1 MFAYTLY
8 KLAKPRGYTLEERFE
23 SLPKELQTEEN
34 RQKLFAYIVA
44 VETERF
50 ETNWQVFEKVCLTL
64 NDRLIDP
71 EVLEKP
77 LIPEVAWAIVEV
89 QLEKPILG
97 FSQQIHNYM
106 RQLALHDH
114 WVYLCDALH
123 YFRQDLADQ
132 PLFEE
137 VAEAYREL
145 QEKNWQ
151 GFTYTD
157 GDEKDPVKVQLY
169 RLKLCNDYVDI
180 RLKNLLQEVQKWLPN
195 LHLSKT
201 T

>member
-64 NDRLIDP
+64 NDRQIDP

-77 LIPEVAWAIVEV
+77 VVAEVAWAIVEV

-97 FSQQIHNYM
+97 FSEEIHKYM

-123 YFRQDLADQ
+123 YFRQDLADL

-137 VAEAYREL
+137 VAEAY
-145 QEKNWQ
+145 QEWKVKNWQ
-151 GFTYTD
+151 GFTY
-157 GDEKDPVKVQLY
+157 DEKDPVKVQLY
-169 RLKLCNDYVDI
+169 RLKLCEEYVDTK
-180 RLKNLLQEVQKWLPN
+180 LKMLTTEMRQWLPK
-195 LHLSKT
+195 LTFSKSA
-201 T
+201 